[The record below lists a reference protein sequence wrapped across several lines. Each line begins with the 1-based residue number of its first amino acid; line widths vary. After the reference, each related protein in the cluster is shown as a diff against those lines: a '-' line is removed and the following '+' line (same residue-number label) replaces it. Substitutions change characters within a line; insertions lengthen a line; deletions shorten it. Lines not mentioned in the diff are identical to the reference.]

1 MFMMDK
7 ADLIKTTNSLL
18 HSLMTQVVAKLKI
31 KDAKVTG
38 YTPEYGTYIVTISR
52 EVGHDVMYLLHRANC
67 SLCISGIV
75 DKMIEGEKAITHP
88 LYWLSEDDLYKEYK
102 EPEIGTKAFEHLLLD
117 IISLILTNY
126 ALVVEGS
133 VGRYHPLQ
141 EYTIVMENGVLLAVS
156 KDETVTANY
165 TSSDKVLVEVDD
177 IMVASG
183 DNLKQLRGVITK
195 ILNK

>member
-1 MFMMDK
+1 MEK
-7 ADLIKTTNSLL
+7 EDLEKLTNSLL
-18 HSLMTQVVAKLKI
+18 HSLMTQIVAKLKI
-31 KDAKVTG
+31 KNAKLTG

-52 EVGHDVMYLLHRANC
+52 EVGHDVNYLLHRANC

-75 DKMIEGEKAITHP
+75 DKMIEGEKAIIHP
-88 LYWLSEDDLYKEYK
+88 LYWLSEDDLYKDYK
-102 EPEIGTKAFEHLLLD
+102 EPEIGTEAFESLLLD

-133 VGRYHPLQ
+133 VSRYHPLQ
-141 EYTIVMENGVLLAVS
+141 EYTIVMENGALLAVS

-165 TSSDKVLVEVDD
+165 TSSDKTLVEVDD
-177 IMVASG
+177 FMVVSY
-183 DNLKQLRGVITK
+183 DNLKQLRGAITK